1 MDIGLHIRLQRTI
14 TAVAKKALRL
24 DLPFFQTFVLNGSG
38 RFFQPSAADKK
49 SFLALRPN
57 FGPLFLHASYWIN
70 CASSSPN
77 VEQLLERELQ
87 LATDLGFN
95 FYVIHPGAAS
105 TKHPYK
111 NLDRVA
117 LRLKNASKKFPHITL
132 LIENVAHANHTI
144 GGNLKELGALAHKL
158 DQCANI
164 GFCIDTAHAYA
175 YGYDITTPHNIDI
188 FFERLHHEIGCERIR
203 LIHLNN
209 TLQECGSHLDAHT
222 IINRGN
228 LNKTALAYFVK
239 QAERHTHYFIAEL
252 PPLSEKKEKAIL
264 SSIKQW

>member
-1 MDIGLHIRLQRTI
+1 MNIGLHIRLQRTI

-24 DLPFFQTFVLNGSG
+24 NVPFFQTFVLNGAG
-38 RFFQPSAADKK
+38 RFFQPSVADKK
-49 SFLALRPN
+49 NFLALRHN

-70 CASSSPN
+70 CASGSSN
-77 VEQLLERELQ
+77 VEHLLERELQ
-87 LATDLGFN
+87 LASDLGFD
-95 FYVIHPGAAS
+95 FYIVHPGAAS
-105 TKHPYK
+105 HTHPHK

-117 LRLKNASKKFPHITL
+117 LRLKNASKKYPHITL
-132 LIENVAHANHTI
+132 LIENVAHAHYTI
-144 GGNLKELGALAHKL
+144 GGNLEELGTLARKL
-158 DQCANI
+158 DQCVTI

-175 YGYDITTPHNIDI
+175 YGYDITTPQKIDH
-188 FFERLHHEIGCERIR
+188 FFALLHREIGCERVR

-228 LNKTALAYFVK
+228 MSKSALAYFVNHP
-239 QAERHTHYFIAEL
+239 ALHTRYFIAEL
-252 PPLSEKKEKAIL
+252 PPLTEKKEKAIL